1 MMDLK
6 FIADG
11 FTRLANLLGQ
21 VITSQNVLT
30 RHMVELE
37 RKQKMLELELRKLR
51 DRQ

>member
-11 FTRLANLLGQ
+11 FTACELLGQ

-37 RKQKMLELELRKLR
+37 RKQKLLELELRKLR
-51 DRQ
+51 DKQ